1 MGNVLLHGWDS
12 INEVWVKLLCNA
24 EGKLIIDPSE
34 IFEDVPT
41 DNEHGKAPTSDWAYD
56 HKADASAHHVRYSDA
71 DAQAACKLS
80 GTLYYSAPG
89 TDMYVRDSVVKSV
102 DRSYTGIITALEDG
116 IKLMVGVHLPHGA
129 TVTRVIVTGNAG
141 AMDVAYALVRSAKDG
156 SAVNT
161 MAGTAIGLWDTTI
174 ANAVI
179 DNNTY
184 SYNIYTA
191 AIDTADA
198 IYAIVIGYT
207 I

>member
-71 DAQAACKLS
+71 EAKAACKLS

-89 TDMYVRDSVVKSV
+89 TDMHIGGSVARSV
-102 DRSYTGIITALEDG
+102 DRAYTGIITAKEDNVA
-116 IKLMVGVHLPHGA
+116 LLCGVHLPQGA
-129 TVTRVIVTGNAG
+129 TVTGVIVTGNEAAG
-141 AMDVAYALVRSAKDG
+141 VKQYHMVRTITDG
-156 SAVNT
+156 SKTVY
-161 MAGTAIGLWDTTI
+161 MASALINVWDTSINYPTI
-174 ANAVI
+174 
-179 DNNTY
+179 NNG
-184 SYNIYTA
+184 SYLYIIYVPD
-191 AIDTADA
+191 IDTDEAV
-198 IYAIVIGYT
+198 YGIVIKYT

>member
-1 MGNVLLHGWDS
+1 MGKVLLHGWNTEAG
-12 INEVWVKLLCNA
+12 IWVKLLCNA

-71 DAQAACKLS
+71 EAKAACKLS

-89 TDMYVRDSVVKSV
+89 TDMYIRGSVAKSL
-102 DRSYTGIITALEDG
+102 DRVYTGIITALEDG
-116 IKLMVGVHLPHGA
+116 IALMVGVHLPQGA
-129 TVTRVIVTGNAG
+129 TVTGIIMTGNAG
-141 AMDVAYALVRSAKDG
+141 ATAVSYAMIRSAKDG
-156 SAVNT
+156 SGTNT
-161 MAGTAIGLWDTTI
+161 MAGAKIGTKDSTI
-174 ANAVI
+174 SNAVI

-184 SYNIYTA
+184 SYIVYTL
-191 AIDTADA
+191 AIDTDDA
-198 IYAIVIGYT
+198 IYAIVIDYT

>member
-12 INEVWVKLLCNA
+12 TNEIWVKLLCNA
-24 EGKLIIDPSE
+24 DGKLIIDPSE

-71 DAQAACKLS
+71 EAKAACKLS

-89 TDMYVRDSVVKSV
+89 TDLYIRGNAAKSL
-102 DRSYTGIITALEDG
+102 DRVYNGIITALEDG
-116 IKLMVGVHLPHGA
+116 IALMVGVHLPHGA
-129 TVTRVIVTGNAG
+129 TVTGVIVTGNA
-141 AMDVAYALVRSAKDG
+141 AATEEDYTLRRARKDG
-156 SAVNT
+156 AGDNILAVNKI
-161 MAGTAIGLWDTTI
+161 GTKSTTI
-174 ANAVI
+174 SYGVI

-184 SYNIYTA
+184 SYVVYTSS
-191 AIDTADA
+191 IDTNDA
-198 IYAIVIGYT
+198 IYAIVIDYT